1 MKKSGGRSKGTPNK
15 ITQALRSMLSD
26 HLTNYLTD
34 QFIEDW
40 NQISARERVRVSSS
54 LLKLIVPPPPPEE
67 SSESVQPTDINVTIV
82 TAEEEINR
90 LEELKRA

>member
-26 HLTNYLTD
+26 HLTNYLAG

-40 NQISARERVRVSSS
+40 SQISARERVRVSSS
-54 LLKLIVPPPPPEE
+54 LLKLIVPPPPEE